1 MPWPHLKRDTVLV
14 TIGAIGFLHE
24 VFMGTPTE
32 RPQLIYAS
40 IALMCS
46 PLVLRGEERLR
57 NGNGNGK
64 R

>member
-1 MPWPHLKRDTVLV
+1 VLV

-24 VFMGTPTE
+24 VFLGTPTE

-46 PLVLRGEERLR
+46 PLVLRGEEKLR